1 MKLKIKDLRKII
13 KEAVKEHGLDGFRK
27 SEGFKAQL
35 EAIMNTL
42 SEFSSKTPVG
52 FFDAYNKEFDVDF
65 YKTFHDFH
73 ETTSEAYSN
82 LYGSPGASEVH
93 VGNVKPAQT
102 AEEGEEDTANVE
114 QKIGES
120 KEDGDRL
127 TRDDMNYGT
136 AIRCKEHPEWGNF
149 IVKDH
154 YYDNTW
160 NIARGGSQRTLDFAE
175 AEKHWE
181 LASKDVLESKVYGGA
196 EPDLDSW
203 SKKKIEDYWD
213 TFKKNYKSE
222 EAKLSAASTFTSNP
236 EQFLLD
242 LEARA
247 TKVKEDR
254 E

>member
-73 ETTSEAYSN
+73 ETVGEAYNN
-82 LYGSPGASEVH
+82 LYGSPGAAEVH

-120 KEDGDRL
+120 VAYR
-127 TRDDMNYGT
+127 
-136 AIRCKEHPEWGNF
+136 
-149 IVKDH
+149 
-154 YYDNTW
+154 
-160 NIARGGSQRTLDFAE
+160 
-175 AEKHWE
+175 
-181 LASKDVLESKVYGGA
+181 GA